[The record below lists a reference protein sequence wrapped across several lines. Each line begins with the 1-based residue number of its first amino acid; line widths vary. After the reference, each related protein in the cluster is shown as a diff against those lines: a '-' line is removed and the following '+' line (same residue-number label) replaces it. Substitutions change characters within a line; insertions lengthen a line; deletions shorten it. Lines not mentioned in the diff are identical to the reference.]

1 MLRLAIRDAHP
12 DDEGRVIA
20 LWRDCGL
27 VSSYNDPAA
36 DFRFAMAG
44 LASGVLVGQDEGGR
58 VVASVMVGHD
68 GHRGWLY
75 YVAADPAAQGQG
87 IGRQIVAAG
96 EAWLR
101 DRGVVKVQL
110 LVRETNT
117 KVVSFYE
124 HLGFEV
130 APRTVM
136 AKWLVEK
143 P

>member
-1 MLRLAIRDAHP
+1 MLRLTIRDAHP

-87 IGRQIVAAG
+87 IGRRLIEETRTAAG
-96 EAWLR
+96 GALTTT
-101 DRGVVKVQL
+101 L
-110 LVRETNT
+110 LLSAPGAVTYYEGIKMPKADNCYLYRRE
-117 KVVSFYE
+117 
-124 HLGFEV
+124 
-130 APRTVM
+130 R
-136 AKWLVEK
+136 
-143 P
+143 